1 MHNESSYIAIVN
13 ITVAYW

>member
-1 MHNESSYIAIVN
+1 MHNESSYTAIVN